1 MNSKRNSFGLVR
13 LSVAAVLTLVAAL
26 YLLSRGTTQ
35 MRAQQSDQGHTPIH
49 MTTDWSN
56 RHMVYSAP
64 STLAE
69 AWRLQ
74 AEPRYLHQWTRRNL
88 VAGQKQNAR

>member
-1 MNSKRNSFGLVR
+1 MKKKWSRRRLIRWSLASVCCLV
-13 LSVAAVLTLVAAL
+13 VALLVV
-26 YLLSRGTTQ
+26 SWNKKTH
-35 MRAQQSDQGHTPIH
+35 AQNHTPVH

-64 STLAE
+64 SSIVQ

-74 AEPRYLHQWTRRNL
+74 AEPRYLHQLTRRNVL
-88 VAGQKQNAR
+88 PVEAAQ

>member
-1 MNSKRNSFGLVR
+1 MKKKWNRRRLIR
-13 LSVAAVLTLVAAL
+13 LSLASVCTLVVAL
-26 YLLSRGTTQ
+26 LVVSWNKKTH
-35 MRAQQSDQGHTPIH
+35 AQNHTPVH

-64 STLAE
+64 SSVMQ

-74 AEPRYLHQWTRRNL
+74 FEPRYLHQLARRNAPAAQTQGGL
-88 VAGQKQNAR
+88 

>member
-1 MNSKRNSFGLVR
+1 MNRKLNSKWLVRVGLVSACT
-13 LSVAAVLTLVAAL
+13 LTVVLLLVSWAK
-26 YLLSRGTTQ
+26 RT
-35 MRAQQSDQGHTPIH
+35 RAQSNAQVQVPVH

-64 STLAE
+64 SSMAE

-74 AEPRYLHQWTRRNL
+74 AEPRYLHQYTRRAAPAL
-88 VAGQKQNAR
+88 QAQSGE

>member
-1 MNSKRNSFGLVR
+1 MNKRWNRRWLIR
-13 LSVAAVLTLVAAL
+13 LSLVSAGTLVAAL
-26 YLLSRGTTQ
+26 LAVSWNKKTH
-35 MRAQQSDQGHTPIH
+35 AQIHTPVP

-64 STLAE
+64 SSVMQ

-74 AEPRYLHQWTRRNL
+74 FEPRYLHQWVRRN
-88 VAGQKQNAR
+88 APAAQAQGAQ

>member
-1 MNSKRNSFGLVR
+1 MNKKWNRRRLIR
-13 LSVAAVLTLVAAL
+13 LSLVSAGTLVAAL
-26 YLLSRGTTQ
+26 LVVSWNKKTH
-35 MRAQQSDQGHTPIH
+35 AQNHTPVH

-64 STLAE
+64 SSMAQ

-74 AEPRYLHQWTRRNL
+74 FEPRYLDQWTRRNTP
-88 VAGQKQNAR
+88 AAQAQGAQ

>member
-1 MNSKRNSFGLVR
+1 MIKRSADRRLVR
-13 LSVAAVLTLVAAL
+13 LGLISVCALGAAL
-26 YLLSRGTTQ
+26 FLMSRSRKTH
-35 MRAQQSDQGHTPIH
+35 AQTHVPVH

-64 STLAE
+64 SSMTQ

-74 AEPRYLHQWTRRNL
+74 AEPRYLHQLARR
-88 VAGQKQNAR
+88 AAPAMQPQDAQ